1 MIDIDNIPFPP
12 HWINAYLFN
21 KLSNDYG
28 PSKVGMGPT
37 QSIVPFFATTTTGRE
52 ELYQQLKMSNTGVEQ
67 PTMITYDRLM
77 RFRVSPFYGI
87 KREQLIYT
95 IYGSLRSVQ
104 NINIVV
110 SQLLDRE
117 DAAAQDINE
126 WCKNNPISL
135 NGQSISPN
143 VFFHNF
149 RVYQIDETRDLLEL
163 NSVNLAEWASKI
175 IIEYDYHANWKIDEE
190 NSMNEFK

>member
-1 MIDIDNIPFPP
+1 MTYEIVDLDNMPFPP

-21 KLSNDYG
+21 KLGNDYG
-28 PSKVGMGPT
+28 PTRVGIGPDQT
-37 QSIVPFFATTTTGRE
+37 IVPFFVTSSTNRDE
-52 ELYQQLKMSNTGVEQ
+52 IYQQLKSNTGLVQ

-77 RFRVSPFYGI
+77 RFRVSPFYGV

-95 IYGSLRSVQ
+95 IYGSLPSVQ
-104 NINIVV
+104 NINVIV

-117 DAAAQDINE
+117 DVAAQEVNDWARDNG
-126 WCKNNPISL
+126 ISL
-135 NGQSISPN
+135 NGEAVPAN

-163 NSVNLAEWASKI
+163 NSVNLSECI
-175 IIEYDYHANWKIDEE
+175 
-190 NSMNEFK
+190 

>member
-1 MIDIDNIPFPP
+1 MTEPIIDLDGMPFPP
-12 HWINAYLFN
+12 HWINSYLFY

-28 PSKVGMGPT
+28 PGKVGIDPNQT
-37 QSIVPFFATTTTGRE
+37 IVPFFAPTTTGRE
-52 ELYQQLKMSNTGVEQ
+52 EIYQQLISNSGLSQ

-95 IYGSLRSVQ
+95 IYGKVEAVQ

-117 DAAAQDINE
+117 DAAAQDLND
-126 WCKNNPISL
+126 WARDNPISL
-135 NGQSISPN
+135 NGEAVPAN
-143 VFFHNF
+143 VFFHNIK
-149 RVYQIDETRDLLEL
+149 VYQIDETRDILEL
-163 NSVNLAEWASKI
+163 NSVNMSEWASKI
-175 IIEYDYHANWKIDEE
+175 IIEYDYHAAEG
-190 NSMNEFK
+190 STFK

>member
-1 MIDIDNIPFPP
+1 MSNELVDLDNMPFPP

-21 KLSNDYG
+21 KLGNDYG
-28 PSKVGMGPT
+28 PSRVGIGPDQT
-37 QSIVPFFATTTTGRE
+37 IVPFFVTSSTGRE
-52 ELYQQLKMSNTGVEQ
+52 EIYQQLVSNTELLQ

-77 RFRVSPFYGI
+77 RFRVSQFYGI
-87 KREQLIYT
+87 IREQLIYT
-95 IYGSLRSVQ
+95 IYGSLPSVQ
-104 NINIVV
+104 NINVIV

-117 DAAAQDINE
+117 DAAAQDVND
-126 WCKNNPISL
+126 WARDNGISL

-163 NSVNLAEWASKI
+163 NSVNLSEWTSKI
-175 IIEYDYHANWKIDEE
+175 IIEYDYHAGYNTT
-190 NSMNEFK
+190 FK

>member
-1 MIDIDNIPFPP
+1 MSNDIVNLDNIPFPP

-21 KLSNDYG
+21 KLGGDYG
-28 PSKVGMGPT
+28 PQRVGMGINQT
-37 QSIVPFFATTTTGRE
+37 IIPFFAPTATGRE
-52 ELYQQLKMSNTGVEQ
+52 EIYQQLVSNTGLAQ

-95 IYGSLRSVQ
+95 IYGSVQSVQ
-104 NINIVV
+104 NINIIV

-117 DAAAQDINE
+117 DVAAQEVNDWSRDNG
-126 WCKNNPISL
+126 ISL
-135 NGQSISPN
+135 NGQTIDPN

-163 NSVNLAEWASKI
+163 NSVNLSEWTSKI
-175 IIEYDYHANWKIDEE
+175 IIEYDYHANWGAQ
-190 NSMNEFK
+190 SQFK

>member
-1 MIDIDNIPFPP
+1 MTEPIVDLDNMPFPP
-12 HWINAYLFN
+12 HWINSYLFY

-28 PSKVGMGPT
+28 PTRVGIDPNQT
-37 QSIVPFFATTTTGRE
+37 IVPFFAPTTTGRE
-52 ELYQQLKMSNTGVEQ
+52 EIYQQLISNSGLAQ

-95 IYGSLRSVQ
+95 IYGKVEAVQ
-104 NINIVV
+104 NINVIV

-117 DAAAQDINE
+117 DESAQELND
-126 WCKNNPISL
+126 WARDNPISL
-135 NGQSISPN
+135 NGQSVLSN

-149 RVYQIDETRDLLEL
+149 KVYQIDETRDILEL
-163 NSVNLAEWASKI
+163 NSVNMSEWASKL
-175 IIEYDYHANWKIDEE
+175 IIEYDYHAANGTT
-190 NSMNEFK
+190 FK